1 MRYLSSFF
9 LLFLVS
15 NTMAQLRQNSNVHL
29 YNIPIGLITYNLQRG
44 NTNTQQRANPQR
56 QTNANTQQS
65 ANPQRQNNTT
75 TQQNTN
81 PQRQTNANA
90 NKVNPQRTNT
100 ANQQPTNASNSVA
113 SDPLQGQAA
122 QENTTNTDTPQ
133 QSTNEPLQNNPSAQQ
148 EPLNNVID
156 NNVGQVQSEQIP
168 ANEQQELAENNENTN
183 TEETVQKQV
192 KTEQIQEDASAKVE
206 IEVNLELPKVNLE
219 TTELKHSS
227 GKKSV
232 SSARKKHRGKN
243 GYRQEGKFR
252 QKKNKSKKSCRGK
265 SGMMNCYRF

>member
-29 YNIPIGLITYNLQRG
+29 YNIPLSPNIHNVQRG
-44 NTNTQQRANPQR
+44 NTNTQQRSNPQRQTNTNTQQSANPQR
-56 QTNANTQQS
+56 QTNANT
-65 ANPQRQNNTT
+65 
-75 TQQNTN
+75 
-81 PQRQTNANA
+81 

-100 ANQQPTNASNSVA
+100 TNQQPTNVSNSVA
-113 SDPLQGQAA
+113 SDPLLGQAA
-122 QENTTNTDTPQ
+122 QENTTNTDAPQ
-133 QSTNEPLQNNPSAQQ
+133 QSVNEPLQNNTSTQQ
-148 EPLNNVID
+148 EPLNNEMD

-168 ANEQQELAENNENTN
+168 VNEQQELAENNGNAT
-183 TEETVQKQV
+183 TEETVQKQE
-192 KTEQIQEDASAKVE
+192 KTEQIQDDASAKVE
-206 IEVNLELPKVNLE
+206 IEVSLELPKVNLE
-219 TTELKHSS
+219 TSELKSGS

-232 SSARKKHRGKN
+232 SSARKKHRRKH